1 MTDFNT
7 PGHYVLEDGSDS
19 MEVLAKILGEEQY
32 VGFLR
37 GNAIK
42 YLIRYKLKGGIEDLR
57 KAIDYINRLIA
68 IGEESPSEKEEIDK
82 NDLRSVVEVAEAFRK
97 ILGDKSEK
105 EITIAEKLY
114 DTCKKYS
121 LLLNV
126 DYEYGRMK
134 NGDPVPMS
142 AELTIAYVDEIF
154 FSVRLDE
161 EKDWYFIDN
170 VLEKI
175 PDPIAKELKEICTAY
190 GETLIKNRGDLFSF
204 FN

>member
-19 MEVLAKILGEEQY
+19 MAVLAKLLGEEQY

-37 GNAIK
+37 GNALK
-42 YLIRYKLKGGIEDLR
+42 YLIRYKQKGGVEDLK
-57 KAIDYINRLIA
+57 KAKDYINRLIA
-68 IGEESPSEKEEIDK
+68 IGEEKPSDEEK
-82 NDLRSVVEVAEAFRK
+82 
-97 ILGDKSEK
+97 
-105 EITIAEKLY
+105 TIAEKLY

>member
-1 MTDFNT
+1 MTEFNT
-7 PGHYVLEDGSDS
+7 PKHYVLVDGSDS
-19 MEVLAKILGEEQY
+19 MDALEKILGPEEFK
-32 VGFLR
+32 GFLR

-42 YLIRYKLKGGIEDLR
+42 YLIRYKLKGGVEDLK
-57 KAIDYINRLIA
+57 KARDYINRLIA
-68 IGEESPSEKEEIDK
+68 IVEKTDE
-82 NDLRSVVEVAEAFRK
+82 NDLRSVTEVAESFIKR
-97 ILGDKSEK
+97 LGDKSEEEK
-105 EITIAEKLY
+105 TIAEKLY
-114 DTCKKYS
+114 EVSKKYS

-170 VLEKI
+170 ALEKI

-204 FN
+204 FY